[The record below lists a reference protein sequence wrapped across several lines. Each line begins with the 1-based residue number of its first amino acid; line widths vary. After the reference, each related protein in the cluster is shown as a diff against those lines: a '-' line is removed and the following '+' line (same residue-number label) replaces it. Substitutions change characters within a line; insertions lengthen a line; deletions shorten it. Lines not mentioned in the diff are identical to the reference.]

1 MEHHCT
7 YGDDLVSEV
16 RERRNLPGP
25 AEATAIRKLA
35 KVSQSRL
42 AAELGVHRVTVARW
56 ETGERNP
63 RGEVV
68 ERYAALLR
76 ALALETGSARKPR
89 LPSTPR
95 EAPTRLRS
103 LRARKGWTLRLVA
116 GLAPVSLSRLSAI
129 ERRLAVPSA
138 PEIARLC
145 ALFEW
150 PTDRAAAL
158 FETVDDS

>member
-1 MEHHCT
+1 MEHHST
-7 YGDDLVSEV
+7 YGDDLISEV
-16 RERRNLPGP
+16 RERRNLPSP
-25 AEATAIRKLA
+25 AEAIAIRKRA

-56 ETGERNP
+56 EAGERHP

-68 ERYAALLR
+68 ERYAAILR
-76 ALALETGSARKPR
+76 ALARETGAKAPR
-89 LPSTPR
+89 VVTPPP
-95 EAPTRLRS
+95 EAPTRLRA
-103 LRARKGWTLRLVA
+103 LRGRRGWTLRLVA

-129 ERRLAVPSA
+129 ERRLAVPTSS
-138 PEIARLC
+138 EVARLC

-158 FETVDDS
+158 FEPVDE